1 MARYDGLK
9 LSQDYLVN
17 VAGHVVQAA
26 LKASQLTGRL
36 QLQAEVITGEDLLPI
51 IELMGVMARASQFVT
66 WDYMTFK
73 KNYDRGTPP
82 VLVLLGADVI
92 SHLPGWNCGACGF
105 ATCGEFARYARENRA
120 MGFIAYGPSC
130 NWLTMDLAIA
140 ADWACAAAGHFNVD
154 NRVQGSSGS
163 AATMLGYLPGCSC
176 ILGLPL
182 GPCRELVWYSRE
194 DMHRGFTYHDHLQT
208 MFHTIP
214 THFLAFPGGGRPRF
228 KAQTRW
234 WEEMHFPAVVESQ
247 EATEK
252 TYALLEEMAEVIDR
266 HSAAVAS
273 RYAQT
278 RPDTENKHV
287 DEATKSTG

>member
-26 LKASQLTGRL
+26 LKSSQLTGRL
-36 QLQAEVITGEDLLPI
+36 KIQAEVITGEDLWPI
-51 IELMGVMARASQFVT
+51 IELMGVMAKASQFVT

-73 KNYDRGTPP
+73 QNYDRGTPP
-82 VLVLLGADVI
+82 VLVLLGADTI
-92 SHLPGWNCGACGF
+92 SPLPGWNCGACGF

-120 MGFIAYGPSC
+120 MGQVAYGPSC
-130 NWLTMDLAIA
+130 NWLILDLAIA
-140 ADWACAAAGHFNVD
+140 ADWACATAWQLNVD
-154 NRVQGSSGS
+154 NRIQGSSGS

-182 GPCRELVWYSRE
+182 GPCREMVWYSRE
-194 DMHRGFTYHDHLQT
+194 DMHHNFTYEDHLQT

-214 THFLAFPGGGRPRF
+214 THFLAFPGGGRPQF
-228 KAQTRW
+228 KAQSRW
-234 WEEMHFPAVVESQ
+234 WEEAHFHAVGQSQAAVE
-247 EATEK
+247 K
-252 TYALLEEMAEVIDR
+252 MYALLEEMAEVIDR

-278 RPDTENKHV
+278 KQSTESG
-287 DEATKSTG
+287 EAEQVETTD